1 MGLVLIYFTYEFSIF
16 ARMPIEKTKL
26 TLSLNPAVI
35 AKAKTYARHRQTSIS
50 QLVEAYLDAIS
61 SETRPIDDI
70 PISPLVAS
78 MIVGKAVPDGV
89 EKDLAARDER
99 LSKHR

>member
-1 MGLVLIYFTYEFSIF
+1 MST
-16 ARMPIEKTKL
+16 EKTKL
-26 TLSLNPAVI
+26 TLSLNPAII
-35 AKAKTYARHRQTSIS
+35 AQAKTYARSRQTSIS

-61 SETRPIDDI
+61 SDTRPIDDI

-89 EKDLAARDER
+89 EKDLAARNER
-99 LSKHR
+99 LKKHR